1 MTLTAAGNL
10 AASLIGDHQLFD
22 EAKLFLLKRLPEAKR
37 ALGKNH
43 ELTLRMQR
51 MYAQCLY
58 RPDDASLDDVTAAVA
73 MLEDLERRIAR
84 TLGNGHPQTKGTQ
97 YFLKMAR
104 AKLA

>member
-1 MTLTAAGNL
+1 
-10 AASLIGDHQLFD
+10 
-22 EAKLFLLKRLPEAKR
+22 
-37 ALGKNH
+37 
-43 ELTLRMQR
+43 

>member
-1 MTLTAAGNL
+1 MSSNVAIAAVTSSRD
-10 AASLIGDHQLFD
+10 APSFSLL
-22 EAKLFLLKRLPEAKR
+22 ERLPEAKR

-43 ELTLRMQR
+43 ELTFRMQR
-51 MYAQCLY
+51 MYAQCLF

-84 TLGNGHPQTKGTQ
+84 TLGNGHPQTQGTQ

-104 AKLA
+104 AKLDATRACA